1 MLAHITPGT
10 IHLALDAIHA
20 HVPLALLV
28 VGGLAAGAAW
38 LLRRKRRDERWR
50 GEE

>member
-20 HVPLALLV
+20 HVPLTLLLV
-28 VGGLAAGAAW
+28 GTLVVAGAVW
-38 LLRRKRRDERWR
+38 LLARKRRDEQ
-50 GEE
+50 